1 MSLLALSKD
10 VLCMI
15 CKMVS
20 EYDDLVALNRTC
32 KKIHSLIKEQRLFD
46 VVAHP
51 NKIQRFYPDE
61 LKEKMRELDLFLKS
75 SVPSKKQR
83 RYDAKIVILGNGGV
97 GKSASVVQYVQSI
110 FVEEYGRF
118 FVLFCSSP
126 VKLASQILPL
136 KTRILQI
143 ERLAMGFPFFLNSLI
158 RQEVSNL
165 LQ

>member
-1 MSLLALSKD
+1 MSIKKLKFDSGSASTFVVFVVVLGRFMILLDLPKD

-61 LKEKMRELDLFLKS
+61 LKEKMRELDLFLDNYKTENRYYS
-75 SVPSKKQR
+75 DQTENRYYSDLVSV
-83 RYDAKIVILGNGGV
+83 IMLGGKHV
-97 GKSASVVQYVQSI
+97 GKSACSIQYLEHAFPSDT
-110 FVEEYGRF
+110 YGTQF
-118 FVLFCSSP
+118 HLFS
-126 VKLASQILPL
+126 
-136 KTRILQI
+136 
-143 ERLAMGFPFFLNSLI
+143 F
-158 RQEVSNL
+158 RQ
-165 LQ
+165 